1 MALTTNPL
9 ELLLNITRPNQP
21 KPSASM
27 DPVVGYSHWY
37 WPHSKKNRWGN
48 SSPPNQG
55 FFHTTR
61 KQPKKNYEIQFQLED
76 YTSYFSTAHMKPHEP
91 TSSRRAKLCA
101 NHMSATMEVRG
112 GSWYL
117 GDIFCSEADMAMQ
130 SKPSAGLLVPQVQV
144 GVENNGNIYNIYIY
158 IHDVGMLPS
167 PCQDA
172 SDHHDC
178 YLIHLLGD
186 LLLSFT
192 CHNCILQVVFHI
204 ASQYINMYTPEA

>member
-158 IHDVGMLPS
+158 MMWGCSLPLARM
-167 PCQDA
+167 PVTTMIVTWFICWGI
-172 SDHHDC
+172 C
-178 YLIHLLGD
+178 Y
-186 LLLSFT
+186 
-192 CHNCILQVVFHI
+192 
-204 ASQYINMYTPEA
+204 